1 MPGFS
6 GLSNHNCERR
16 RRFATFA
23 RVSAIVS
30 SREICF
36 GPIHAPKVPA
46 KSTGGTIG
54 EYAMQT
60 VPAFDHIGEENAF
73 AVPAR
78 ATEPAAKGRDLINL
92 GIGQPDLSTPKHML
106 EAPNKARKD

>member
-6 GLSNHNCERR
+6 GLSNHNCERM

-46 KSTGGTIG
+46 KSTGGTTG

-60 VPAFDHIGEENAF
+60 VPAFDRIGEENAF
-73 AVPAR
+73 AVLAR
-78 ATEPAAKGRDLINL
+78 ATELAAKGRSVINL
-92 GIGQPDLSTPKHML
+92 GIGQPAFRPPDFTVQG
-106 EAPNKARKD
+106 A